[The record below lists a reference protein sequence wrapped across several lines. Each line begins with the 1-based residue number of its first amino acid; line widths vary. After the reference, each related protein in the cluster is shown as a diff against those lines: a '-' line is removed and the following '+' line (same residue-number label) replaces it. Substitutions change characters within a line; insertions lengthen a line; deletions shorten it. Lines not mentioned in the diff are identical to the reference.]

1 MLPAPYPPKPHREPD
16 FIPSIPNP
24 TGAADNWQNLRPPP
38 SLGFPSSRMRAAG
51 GGRRKRRRKK
61 KRRRAGAARPCAVPA
76 GERWAAPQSAH
87 AGLCARTSRPRNRRS
102 PSPETFHHLSPQSRA
117 EQSRPSTRPA
127 SPGYFYLQFFLISPH
142 GFLDLGASFLRG
154 AQGRS
159 IPASPLCDPPEL
171 PPSPPIYS
179 ALPL

>member
-117 EQSRPSTRPA
+117 EQAEHQTRLPWLFLPAVLSYLTPWISGSRCILPQGSARSEHPSIT
-127 SPGYFYLQFFLISPH
+127 
-142 GFLDLGASFLRG
+142 
-154 AQGRS
+154 
-159 IPASPLCDPPEL
+159 PL
-171 PPSPPIYS
+171 
-179 ALPL
+179 